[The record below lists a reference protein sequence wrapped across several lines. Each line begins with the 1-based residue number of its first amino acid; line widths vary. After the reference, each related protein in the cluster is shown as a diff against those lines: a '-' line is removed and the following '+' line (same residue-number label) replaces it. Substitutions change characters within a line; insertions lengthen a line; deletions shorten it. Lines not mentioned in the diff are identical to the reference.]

1 VTKIVFATVT
11 QMVFGPGDLRYNLRE
26 GDTWAAEDPLVQ
38 EYPDFFSDEPT
49 RLLRTEPVSPTV
61 AAEPAKPKRGLERAT
76 AGPGETRG
84 WG

>member
-1 VTKIVFATVT
+1 MTKIVFATVT

-38 EYPDFFSDEPT
+38 QYPDFFSAEPT
-49 RLLRTEPVSPTV
+49 RLLRTEPGTPTV
-61 AAEPAKPKRGLERAT
+61 AAKPAKLERAT